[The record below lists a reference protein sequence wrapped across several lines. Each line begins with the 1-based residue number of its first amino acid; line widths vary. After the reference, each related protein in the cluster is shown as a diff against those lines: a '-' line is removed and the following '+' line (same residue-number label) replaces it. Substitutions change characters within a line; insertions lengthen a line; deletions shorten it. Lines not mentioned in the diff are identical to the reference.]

1 MKSGDKLLHI
11 MKEEGIGIAELSV
24 KTKIPEP
31 VILEILAGIREAD
44 VTMMCRLAAGLGICI
59 QELQEE
65 EETYFVQV
73 PKETLAKLLV
83 LSMLEEREVEELVF
97 QMFEQEILKHGF

>member
-44 VTMMCRLAAGLGICI
+44 VTMMCRLAAGLGICV
-59 QELQEE
+59 QELKEE
-65 EETYFVQV
+65 VETYLVQV

-83 LSMLEEREVEELVF
+83 ISVFEERDVEEIIF
-97 QMFEQEILKHGF
+97 QMLEQEILKHGF